1 MSNNRRVGT
10 LTLGIVLIL
19 MGLAFFSR
27 LIFPEYS
34 LRILLDFW
42 PIVLIILGI
51 ETLVSYF
58 INTQERL
65 RYDGWSIVIMIGLIG
80 FSTFM
85 GGAQFLLEEFPQFSS
100 HISMIG
106 F

>member
-19 MGLAFFSR
+19 MGMAFISH
-27 LIFPEYS
+27 LIFPELS
-34 LRILLDFW
+34 MRILLDFW
-42 PIVLIILGI
+42 PLVLIILGI
-51 ETLVSYF
+51 ETLASYF
-58 INTQERL
+58 INKQERL

-85 GGAQFLLEEFPQFSS
+85 GGAQFLLEEFPQIGN
-100 HISMIG
+100 HMI